1 MACEKTPSE
10 SPVGTEEVAAHL
22 WGKGIEGVGLD
33 GVDGEQVV
41 RVHAGEAS
49 RDCDSS
55 LGPIQGKGKG
65 GDAPNHF
72 LLLLASFSMTSSTP
86 GRRASMEGTWLARMP
101 LRRRIRRHPV
111 ENQGL
116 AYLPR

>member
-1 MACEKTPSE
+1 
-10 SPVGTEEVAAHL
+10 
-22 WGKGIEGVGLD
+22 
-33 GVDGEQVV
+33 
-41 RVHAGEAS
+41 VHAREAA
-49 RDCDSS
+49 RDCRIASN
-55 LGPIQGKGKG
+55 PIRGKGKG